1 MFQTFL
7 FLFTY
12 ASPSL
17 APSAVTDL
25 TAITENS
32 ESVLIQWGLPEQPN
46 GTITYYIVSFAN
58 IQHFVQ
64 GNAFFYSLDRLDPGE
79 TLTFNIHAQID
90 DVVPVVEGVMT
101 GLRVTLNTT
110 VPFLDAELTDSGIST
125 LTLALPPASL
135 YPQNGNIK

>member
-1 MFQTFL
+1 M
-7 FLFTY
+7 FTY
-12 ASPSL
+12 VSTFL

-58 IQHFVQ
+58 VLHFVRS
-64 GNAFFYSLDRLDPGE
+64 NVFFYSLDGLDPGE
-79 TLTFNIHAQID
+79 TLTFEIYAQI
-90 DVVPVVEGVMT
+90 DVVPVIEGVIT
-101 GLRVTLNTT
+101 GFRVTLNTT

-125 LTLALPPASL
+125 LTLTLPPASL
-135 YPQNGNIK
+135 YPDNWNIM